1 MSRITPVNPAEL
13 PTDLQVL
20 FQRYAVEYGAFGNQ
34 ASVLAHVP
42 PAFVHLTSMLTELR
56 QREETPW
63 RYIELAVV
71 TVSRLNACTY
81 CVSHHT
87 PVLATTGVS
96 PQAAARV
103 LEYETVE
110 EFDAVDRTV
119 IEYAIAVTRDA
130 RRVNDALFARL
141 REHFS
146 EAQVVELTLRI
157 GLCGFFNR
165 FNDALR
171 IEIEDSVVP
180 L

>member
-1 MSRITPVNPAEL
+1 MSRITHINPTEL
-13 PTDLQVL
+13 SADLQPL
-20 FQRYAVEYGAFGNQ
+20 FHRYAVEYGAFGNQ

-42 PAFVHLTSMLTELR
+42 PAFVHLTSMLTELKH
-56 QREETPW
+56 REVTPW
-63 RYIELAVV
+63 RYIELAIV

-87 PVLATTGVS
+87 PVLETIGVS
-96 PQAAARV
+96 PQAAAQV
-103 LEYETVE
+103 LEYETVD
-110 EFDAVDRTV
+110 EFDEIDRVV

-130 RRVNDALFARL
+130 RRVSDVLFARL
-141 REHFS
+141 RQHFS
-146 EAQVVELTLRI
+146 EEQVVELTLRI

-171 IEIEDSVVP
+171 IEIEDGVLP